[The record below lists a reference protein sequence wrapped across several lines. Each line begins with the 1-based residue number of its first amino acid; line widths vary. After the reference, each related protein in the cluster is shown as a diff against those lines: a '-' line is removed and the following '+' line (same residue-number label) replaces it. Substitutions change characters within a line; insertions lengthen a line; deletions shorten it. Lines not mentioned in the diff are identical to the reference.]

1 MAVSLLQWGAR
12 PGGGGPRSA
21 WPGHAHVSPELWRWS
36 KGSLLPRRGGQMWG
50 SGQPGPCARVP
61 VGGLSRAPP
70 WAHRVWWPPGRN
82 PLKTLFLCLGN
93 RISQLVHTTLQT
105 RAPEAA
111 LWPLRQSVRLPHQG
125 SCASALGGGASD
137 FGGTRATS
145 LVPQEL
151 GNEPFGTLKCKRGD
165 RGQTGGFLE
174 TSTGDVFSGPLV
186 RTRQP
191 SLGGDGVAEKWAD
204 GSNAC
209 L

>member
-1 MAVSLLQWGAR
+1 MGLGAAR
-12 PGGGGPRSA
+12 PVCEGVCG
-21 WPGHAHVSPELWRWS
+21 WPLQGAPA
-36 KGSLLPRRGGQMWG
+36 GT
-50 SGQPGPCARVP
+50 PGLVATR
-61 VGGLSRAPP
+61 
-70 WAHRVWWPPGRN
+70 RN
-82 PLKTLFLCLGN
+82 PLKTLFPCLGN

-111 LWPLRQSVRLPHQG
+111 LWPLGQSVRLPHQG

-145 LVPQEL
+145 LLPQEL

-165 RGQTGGFLE
+165 WGQTGGFLE
-174 TSTGDVFSGPLV
+174 TSTGDVFS
-186 RTRQP
+186 RQP

-204 GSNAC
+204 GLNAC